1 MESEDVIASVKE
13 ALYATDL
20 DQEVAD
26 KAVKIISGNT
36 DKFLSKFRAAKPQLS
51 EERHRI
57 NVDGVDPLRLES
69 VMEDL
74 RLATSTRGGD
84 SILSQALQLQLSL
97 GQREQTQIK
106 VLRSSLEAS
115 NESARNL
122 TLVVNSLSQELE
134 EVKLMLNLVSAR
146 YSAGQEELAGIRT
159 QQLTFTKDTDLK
171 IEELIRDLSRA

>member
-13 ALYATDL
+13 ALTATDL
-20 DQEVAD
+20 DPEVAG
-26 KAVKIISGNT
+26 KALKIISANT
-36 DKFLSKFRAAKPQLS
+36 DKFLPKHREAKPQLY
-51 EERHRI
+51 EERHRM

-69 VMEDL
+69 LMEDL
-74 RLATSTRGGD
+74 RLATSTRVGD
-84 SILSQALQLQLSL
+84 SDERILSQALQLQLSL

-122 TLVVNSLSQELE
+122 TLVVSSLSQELE

-146 YSAGQEELAGIRT
+146 
-159 QQLTFTKDTDLK
+159 
-171 IEELIRDLSRA
+171 